1 MKKSIMGFLL
11 IGIIVTSVITTGCKK
26 DDDDN
31 NNNPPDNQT
40 GTFTDSRD
48 SKTYNWVKIGN
59 QVWMAENLA
68 YKPRTVNY
76 WVYNNNESNV
86 AIYGYLYSWEIAQ
99 TVAPI
104 GWHMPSKEE
113 WQTLVNYS
121 GGENKAYDKLLEKG
135 TTHWNAPN
143 SATNESGFT
152 ALAAGYFDQ
161 RDNSFNSLAYL
172 TMFHSSSE
180 YPGDS
185 TSAMGLVL
193 NQNFQ
198 EASIE
203 GRPKKLALSIRC
215 VKD

>member
-11 IGIIVTSVITTGCKK
+11 IGIIVALAITTGCKK
-26 DDDDN
+26 DDDN
-31 NNNPPDNQT
+31 NNDNPPDNQT

-68 YKPRTVNY
+68 YQPRTVNY
-76 WVYNNNESNV
+76 WAYNNNESNV

-99 TVAPI
+99 TIAPT

-113 WQTLVNYS
+113 WRTLVNYL
-121 GGENKAYDKLLEKG
+121 GGEDKAYDKLLENG
-135 TTHWNAPN
+135 TTHWDVPN

-152 ALAAGYFDQ
+152 ALPAGYFDQ
-161 RDNSFNSLAYL
+161 RDNSFNYLGHL
-172 TMFHSSSE
+172 TMFHSSTE
-180 YPGDS
+180 YSGDT
-185 TSAMGLVL
+185 TSAMGLIL

-198 EASIE
+198 EAGIE
-203 GRPKKLALSIRC
+203 GRPKALALSIRC